1 MYGTLDSFVT
11 IIRKVL
17 LAILRKIDTSREQG
31 AAVDGT
37 GFNLEQDAQNRAA
50 REPEHAPEGGSLS
63 IVCMQAAMPVRIA
76 VVCRNLTTTAS
87 MPGEEPTSLNCRST
101 ILAYAPLGEAAPK
114 DFNHLGI
121 HDPPAEVK
129 TIQFVNAETA
139 RLLTGVIH
147 HN

>member
-1 MYGTLDSFVT
+1 MHNTLYSFVT

-17 LAILRKIDTSREQG
+17 LAILRKIDTPREQG

-37 GFNLEQDAQNRAA
+37 GFNLEQGRT
-50 REPEHAPEGGSLS
+50 EPSRKEAGAEPEGGSLS